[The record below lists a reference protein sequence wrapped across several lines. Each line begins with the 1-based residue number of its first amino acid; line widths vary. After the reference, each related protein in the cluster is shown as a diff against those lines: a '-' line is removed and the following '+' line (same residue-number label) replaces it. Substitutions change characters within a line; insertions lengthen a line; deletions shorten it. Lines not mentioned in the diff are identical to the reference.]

1 MCIPYAHKFGIK
13 YKERYHARGRVLHP
27 RVSCHQGF
35 NLSSLLEVLFFI
47 LDPKY
52 VCAYIHYICSYVH
65 THTYIHTYIYIIIEK
80 LAKWIKINGAK
91 TPICVC
97 V

>member
-35 NLSSLLEVLFFI
+35 NLSCLLEVLFFI

-52 VCAYIHYICSYVH
+52 VCAYIH
-65 THTYIHTYIYIIIEK
+65 TYIHTYNHRK
-80 LAKWIKINGAK
+80 VAKVGQNKWGKD
-91 TPICVC
+91 PHLCVC
-97 V
+97 VSTWKTMF